1 MKHSVKMAWALESW
15 AWNMEDR
22 YSLDAGYG
30 NSQSALG
37 SQGLK
42 NQHSVVNCS
51 VKLFNIQQAECI
63 KKHFDIFFS
72 THNRFIGSQLY
83 TKMRNVYIH

>member
-1 MKHSVKMAWALESW
+1 MAWALESW

-42 NQHSVVNCS
+42 KPALCGE
-51 VKLFNIQQAECI
+51 LFC
-63 KKHFDIFFS
+63 
-72 THNRFIGSQLY
+72 
-83 TKMRNVYIH
+83 

>member
-22 YSLDAGYG
+22 YSLDGGYG

-42 NQHSVVNCS
+42 KPALCGE
-51 VKLFNIQQAECI
+51 LFC
-63 KKHFDIFFS
+63 
-72 THNRFIGSQLY
+72 
-83 TKMRNVYIH
+83 